1 MASDS
6 VTKAGLYA
14 ERLLDNEYVQE
25 NLTQAVDS
33 LRAAYRRASKRR
45 AGPTRDKKLRR
56 HLRQTALSI
65 REATSALKTG
75 RRKPKPRWGRRLV
88 VVLAVGTGGAA
99 ALVVAKRKVRGNDS
113 ERSPQLTPTAG
124 AEVSSV
130 A

>member
-6 VTKAGLYA
+6 VTKVGLYA

-25 NLTQAVDS
+25 NLAQAVDS

-45 AGPTRDKKLRR
+45 AEPTRDEKLRR

-65 REATSALKTG
+65 REATSALRTG
-75 RRKPKPRWGRRLV
+75 RTKPKPRWGRRLV